1 MPSRRPILM
10 EIEKL
15 GLSHH
20 ESHTAS
26 SLSSFKGKQVKEKNV
41 EIQPQVELTL
51 LKVEELPKTE
61 EVKTEIKVE
70 ESLPQVFEE
79 VEVQNSVVEESTK
92 KEKGF
97 RKKKK
102 D

>member
-1 MPSRRPILM
+1 M

-26 SLSSFKGKQVKEKNV
+26 SLSSFKGKQDKEKKV
-41 EIQPQVELTL
+41 EIEPQVELSL
-51 LKVEELPKTE
+51 PKVEELSKIE
-61 EVKTEIKVE
+61 EVKMELKVE
-70 ESLPQVFEE
+70 DSSPQVFEE